1 MSDKLRQT
9 VNDHHGFFTIFTKGL
24 SMFFHKRKEFTLFTE
39 TNRLVIRPL
48 KKTDFDNWLY
58 EFKNRRP
65 SQHKHDKG
73 RMNMSD
79 CNEYWFAHLVKTHQE
94 LAITDQAYIFGI
106 FRKQD
111 GVHLGMVD
119 FSTLARDNLQWGRMG
134 YTIHNQ
140 FWRQG
145 YGKEAVLAALNL
157 AFTQLDYRRIEAH
170 IDLDNTPS
178 IELAKNVGMEFEC
191 IRKAFLFE
199 SGEWSDHRVY
209 YKIAQ

>member
-1 MSDKLRQT
+1 MTDKLKQT
-9 VNDHHGFFTIFTKGL
+9 VHENNGIFTIFTKGI
-24 SMFFHKRKEFTLFTE
+24 SMIFPKRKEFTHLVE

-48 KKTDFDNWLY
+48 RKTDYDNWLY
-58 EFKNRRP
+58 ELNNRLP

-73 RMNMSD
+73 RINMSD
-79 CNEYWFAHLVKTHQE
+79 CNEYWFAHLVRTHQE

-111 GVHLGMVD
+111 GVHLGMID
-119 FSTLARDNLQWGRMG
+119 FSTLARDNLQWGRVG

-145 YGKEAVLAALNL
+145 YGKEAVRAALKL
-157 AFTQLDYRRIEAH
+157 AFTQLTYRRIEAH
-170 IDLDNTPS
+170 IHVDNTAS
-178 IELAKNVGMEFEC
+178 IELAKSVGMEFEC
-191 IRKAFLFE
+191 IRKGFLFE

-209 YKIAQ
+209 YKIVQ